1 MDETRRII
9 TVKRRR
15 AVYSVDRDTIAEAI
29 ELWVAFWRANIH
41 RFISDYLGLPY
52 LADFQPVLL
61 FFMDSRPY
69 FISAMSRGLAKSTMT
84 LLYCI
89 ARAILYPNTTIIV
102 VAPLR
107 GQSTDFVQKIRE
119 FAKNSPNLLKEIEGG
134 FEGIKTGKN
143 DCSVQFSNGS
153 RIITKTFSEGS
164 RGSRGQVL
172 IVDEFAQLKDK
183 KILVN
188 TFQPMLTSPRKPPY
202 RNLSMAEKAN
212 IIEPNR
218 QYYLSSIRSEAEWS
232 WEYFLNYYNN
242 MTDGDKNYGVLALP
256 YLLGVKGGYILKSNV
271 EQTFKDS
278 PELGA
283 ILKAEYE
290 AIPIRGDNTSFFKYQ
305 DMAKNRDHTSVL
317 VAKSDEEFA
326 EYKDK
331 PEKWKYYIP
340 KQQGEL
346 RILSMDIALMES
358 ARNDNT
364 SFWITRLIPDGEGY
378 HKSVCYAE
386 SMNGINALIQTK
398 RAKQLFYEMEC
409 DYFAIDADGVG
420 RGIAD
425 IATSET
431 YDDIRGVTY
440 PAWTT
445 FDPDDAKTLNRTVSN
460 NAVPVMYCVHTT
472 SMLKHKRFV
481 LARDWLATGQLHLP
495 DLVNEAIVKYNKTS
509 NYYKIEDEGLK
520 ARMLQTYAETD
531 LLIYEAINLE
541 TVITSGYY
549 NLKERPSKRKDRVM
563 SLCYNLEAC
572 DKFEQDYKR
581 SIDDGGYSLC
591 DYIITV

>member
-1 MDETRRII
+1 MNRTI

-15 AVYSVDRDTIAEAI
+15 ATYSVDKNTVAENI
-29 ELWVAFWRANIH
+29 EVWVAFWRANIH

-61 FFMDSRPY
+61 YFMDSRPY

-134 FEGIKTGKN
+134 FDGIKTGKN
-143 DCSVQFSNGS
+143 DCGVQFNNGS

-164 RGSRGQVL
+164 RGARGQVL

-202 RNLSMAEKAN
+202 RSLSMEERAKL
-212 IIEPNR
+212 IEPNR

-232 WEYFLNYYNN
+232 WEYLLNYFNN
-242 MTDGDKNYGVLALP
+242 MTDGDLNYGVLSLS
-256 YLLGVKGGYILKSNV
+256 YHLGVKGGYILKSNV
-271 EQTFKDS
+271 EQTFNDS
-278 PELGA
+278 KELRE
-283 ILKAEYE
+283 LLQAEYN
-290 AIPIRGDNTSFFKYQ
+290 AIPIRGSDASFFKYQ
-305 DMAKNRDHTSVL
+305 DMAKNRDHTSVM
-317 VAKSDEEFA
+317 VAKTDEEYI

-340 KQQGEL
+340 KQQGEI
-346 RILSMDIALMES
+346 RVLSMDIALMES

-364 SFWITRLIPDGEGY
+364 SFWITRLIPDGEGF

-386 SMNGINALIQTK
+386 SMNGINALIQER

-431 YDDIRGVTY
+431 YDEARGITY

-445 FDPDDAKTLNRTVSN
+445 YDPNDAKTLNRTVSP
-460 NAVPVMYCVHTT
+460 NAVPVMYTIHTT
-472 SMLKHKRFV
+472 TILKHSRFV
-481 LARDWLATGQLHLP
+481 LARDWLATGELHLP
-495 DLVNEAIVKYNKTS
+495 DTVNEAITKYNKTS
-509 NYYKIEDEGLK
+509 NYYKIEDDGLK

-563 SLCYNLEAC
+563 SLCYNLEVC
-572 DKFEQDYKR
+572 NKVEQDYKQTLNNG
-581 SIDDGGYSLC
+581 SYSLC
-591 DYIITV
+591 DYILSV